1 MAAKPLVD
9 VVVVSYNS
17 REFLRDCVEPLVA
30 DPELRVVVVDNA
42 SPDQSLEA
50 VEGLDVLRVARDWNA
65 GFARACNEGWS
76 HTSAPY
82 VLFLNPDA
90 RIEPEDV
97 RRLVA
102 AVERDENVAIVG
114 PSVVGFDGTLA
125 HSQRRF
131 LTVPSIWAQAFF
143 LHHVF
148 PRAAWTDG
156 IIRNDELYAIPGS
169 PDWVSGACL
178 LARRSILQRLAG
190 FDEAFFMYCE
200 DQDLCRRA
208 RAAGFDVRYEPSAV
222 AAHMGGA
229 SAPRAASFPVLV
241 QSRRHYLAK
250 HRGPVALAAGRV
262 GLAVGESIRLVFTR
276 GGLRDRAGH
285 LDGLRAALGR
295 ATLKGRGH

>member
-1 MAAKPLVD
+1 MAEPLVD
-9 VVVVSYNS
+9 IVVVSYNS
-17 REFLRDCVEPLVA
+17 REFLRGCVEPLA
-30 DPELRVVVVDNA
+30 RDPEFRVVVVDNA

-50 VEGLDVLRVARDWNA
+50 VEDLDVVRVARDRNV
-65 GFARACNEGWS
+65 GFARACNEGAALS
-76 HTSAPY
+76 SAPY

-90 RIEPEDV
+90 RIAPDDV

-102 AVERDENVAIVG
+102 AAERDESVAIVG
-114 PSVVGFDGTLA
+114 PRVVDFEGALV

-131 LTVPSIWAQAFF
+131 LTVLSIWAQALF

-148 PRAAWTDG
+148 PQEAWTDG
-156 IIRNDELYAIPGS
+156 IVRDDELYATPGS

-178 LARRSILQRLAG
+178 LARRSILERLAG
-190 FDEAFFMYCE
+190 FDERFFMYCE

-208 RAAGFDVRYEPSAV
+208 RVTGFEVRYEPGAV
-222 AAHMGGA
+222 AAHVGGA

-241 QSRRHYLAK
+241 QSRRRYLAK
-250 HRGPVALAAGRV
+250 HHGPAALTVGRV

-285 LDGLRAALGR
+285 LNGLRAALGR
-295 ATLKGRGH
+295 VS